1 MKIKKSFELA
11 IGSIISNKM
20 RSFLTMLGII
30 IGVGA
35 VIILV
40 SVMDG
45 VTGQVTDIFESM
57 GTNNMTVNIVPRG
70 GNRIVEADDLYEL
83 AEEHPNIVKYV
94 TPNVSLQRCNVKS
107 RESNESLERTTVTG
121 VGEDYDKISS
131 LEVQSGRFLQYTDM
145 SQRSKVAVI
154 GSYVAKELYGGV
166 NNSIGH
172 TIKLNGEPFSVVGVL
187 EEKADSEE
195 GSTDDRVYIPYSR
208 ATKMSW
214 MSTITSYTISAA
226 DEDSVEACVKLV
238 ESKLY
243 SILQN
248 SNFYTVTA
256 MKEVLDEV
264 SSITDTLKMALVCIA
279 GISLLVGG
287 IGIMNIMLVT
297 VTERTREI
305 GIRKAL
311 GAKRINILQ
320 QFVIEAGTVSG
331 LGGIL
336 GIIFGCV
343 FSSFVGKLLNI
354 TVLPSVSAVMLAFGV
369 SVAIGIGFGYL
380 PASKASKLNPIDAL
394 RYD

>member
-11 IGSIISNKM
+11 VGSIVSNKM

-45 VTGQVTDIFESM
+45 VTGQVTDVFESM
-57 GTNNMTVNIVPRG
+57 GTNNMTVSIVPRG
-70 GNRIVEADDLYEL
+70 GNRIVEADDMYEL
-83 AEEHPNIVKYV
+83 VEEQPDIVKYIS
-94 TPNVSLQRCNVKS
+94 PSVSLAGCNVKS
-107 RESNESLERTTVTG
+107 RESTEALERTSVMG
-121 VGEDYDKISS
+121 VGEDYNKISNI
-131 LEVQSGRFLQYTDM
+131 EVQSGRFLQYTDM
-145 SQRSKVAVI
+145 AQTSKVAVI
-154 GSYVAKELYGGV
+154 GTYVAKELYGGV
-166 NNSIGH
+166 NNSIGQ

-195 GSTDDRVYIPYSR
+195 GSSDDRVYIPYSR
-208 ATKMSW
+208 ATKMSR
-214 MSTITSYTISAA
+214 MSIITSYTVSAA
-226 DEDSVEACVKLV
+226 SEDAVDACVKLV

-311 GAKRINILQ
+311 GAKRANILQ

-331 LGGIL
+331 LGGVV

-343 FSSFVGKLLNI
+343 VSAIAGKLLGI
-354 TVLPSVSAVMLAFGV
+354 TVSPSANAILLAFGV

-380 PASKASKLNPIDAL
+380 PANKASKLNPIDAL

>member
-1 MKIKKSFELA
+1 MKIRKSFELA

-45 VTGQVTDIFESM
+45 VTGQVTDVFESM
-57 GTNNMTVNIVPRG
+57 GTNNITVTIVPRG

-83 AEEHPNIVKYV
+83 AEDYPQII
-94 TPNVSLQRCNVKS
+94 TAISPNVSLQSSVKS
-107 RESNESLERTTVTG
+107 RESTEALEKTRVTG
-121 VGEDYDKISS
+121 VGEDY
-131 LEVQSGRFLQYTDM
+131 LEIAKLEMSAGRFLQYIDM
-145 SQRSKVAVI
+145 AQTSKVAVI
-154 GSYVAKELYGGV
+154 GSFVAKELFGGIE
-166 NNSIGH
+166 NSIGQ
-172 TIKLNGEPFSVVGVL
+172 TVKINGQPFSVVGVL

-195 GSTDDRVYIPYSR
+195 GTSDDCVYIPYSR

-214 MSTITSYTISAA
+214 MSIITSYTVSAKNEEA
-226 DEDSVEACVKLV
+226 VEACTALVKN
-238 ESKLY
+238 KLF

-248 SNFYTVTA
+248 SSFYNVTA

-311 GAKRINILQ
+311 GAKRLNIMQ
-320 QFVIEAGTVSG
+320 QFVIEAATVSG
-331 LGGIL
+331 IGGIL
-336 GIIFGCV
+336 GIVLGCSV
-343 FSSFVGKLLNI
+343 SMLVGNLLGI
-354 TVLPSVSAVMLAFGV
+354 GVSPSASAVMLAFGV

-380 PASKASKLNPIDAL
+380 PANKASKLNPIDAL